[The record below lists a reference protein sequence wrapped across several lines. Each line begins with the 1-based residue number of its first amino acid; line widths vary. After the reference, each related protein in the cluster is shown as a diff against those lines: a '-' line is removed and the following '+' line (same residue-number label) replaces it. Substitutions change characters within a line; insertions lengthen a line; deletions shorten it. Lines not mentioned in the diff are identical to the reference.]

1 MWGGGLSMTWR
12 NAGILAI
19 TVFVVL
25 TTTPIVAHHG
35 NASFDT
41 SKRVTLKGTVTEWI
55 WANPHC
61 FLKMDVMEDTGVR
74 NWALE
79 TQNPTGMTQRGWSR
93 QSFKVGDQ
101 VTVVLEAVKNG
112 ASIGRIVTAMLP
124 DGTTLSA
131 GNLPNTPPAGGQ

>member
-1 MWGGGLSMTWR
+1 MFPSTARVL
-12 NAGILAI
+12 
-19 TVFVVL
+19 VVAL
-25 TTTPIVAHHG
+25 IVGAASYDVRAHHG

-61 FLKMDVMEDTGVR
+61 FLKMDAIDDTGSVR

-79 TQNPTGMTQRGWSR
+79 TQNPTAMTQRGWSR
-93 QSFKVGDQ
+93 KSFNIGDQ

-112 ASIGRIVTAMLP
+112 APIGRIVNVKLP
-124 DGTTLSA
+124 DGATLDA
-131 GNLPNTPPAGGQ
+131 GALPTTPPAGQ

>member
-1 MWGGGLSMTWR
+1 MTRHDGG
-12 NAGILAI
+12 IPAI
-19 TVFVVL
+19 AAFVVL
-25 TTTPIVAHHG
+25 TATSLVAHHG

-41 SKRVTLKGTVTEWI
+41 SKRVTMKGTVTEWI

-79 TQNPTGMTQRGWSR
+79 TQNPTGMTQRDWSR

-112 ASIGRIVTAMLP
+112 ASIGRIVTATLP

>member
-1 MWGGGLSMTWR
+1 MTR
-12 NAGILAI
+12 NAVGVLPVALILVAMPA
-19 TVFVVL
+19 L
-25 TTTPIVAHHG
+25 LVAHHG

-61 FLKMDVMEDTGVR
+61 FLKVDAMDDTGGVR

-79 TQNPTGMTQRGWSR
+79 TQNPIAMTQRGWSR
-93 QSFKVGDQ
+93 NAFKVGDQ

-112 ASIGRIVTAMLP
+112 AAIGRIVTVKLP
-124 DGTTLSA
+124 DGSTLEAGTLPTT
-131 GNLPNTPPAGGQ
+131 PAPVQ

>member
-1 MWGGGLSMTWR
+1 MTR
-12 NAGILAI
+12 HDVGVAALAVI
-19 TVFVVL
+19 VVL
-25 TTTPIVAHHG
+25 APVALAAHHG

-61 FLKMDVMEDTGVR
+61 FLKMDAMDDTGGPR

-79 TQNPTGMTQRGWSR
+79 TQNPIAMTQRGWSR
-93 QSFKVGDQ
+93 QAFKVGDQ

-112 ASIGRIVTAMLP
+112 AAVGRIVSVKLP
-124 DGTTLSA
+124 DGSTLEA
-131 GNLPNTPPAGGQ
+131 GALPTTPPPGQ

>member
-1 MWGGGLSMTWR
+1 MTRYTGGIS
-12 NAGILAI
+12 AI
-19 TVFVVL
+19 AAFVVL
-25 TTTPIVAHHG
+25 AATSLLAHHG

-41 SKRVTLKGTVTEWI
+41 SKKVTLKGSVTEWI

-61 FLKMDVMEDTGVR
+61 FLKMDAMDDTGGVR

-79 TQNPTGMTQRGWSR
+79 TQNPIAMTQRGWSR

-112 ASIGRIVTAMLP
+112 ASVGRIVTAMLP

-131 GNLPNTPPAGGQ
+131 GNLPNTPPAGGQQQ

>member
-1 MWGGGLSMTWR
+1 MTR
-12 NAGILAI
+12 HDVGIAAIAAFVLLA
-19 TVFVVL
+19 TVAL
-25 TTTPIVAHHG
+25 VAHHG

-41 SKRVTLKGTVTEWI
+41 SKRVNLKGTVTEWI

-61 FLKMDVMEDTGVR
+61 FLKMDAMDDTGGVR

-79 TQNPTGMTQRGWSR
+79 TQNPIAMTQRGWAR

-112 ASIGRIVTAMLP
+112 APIGRIVSIMLP
-124 DGTTLSA
+124 DGSTLGA
-131 GNLPNTPPAGGQ
+131 GNLPNVPLPAQ

>member
-1 MWGGGLSMTWR
+1 MTRHDGG
-12 NAGILAI
+12 IPAI
-19 TVFVVL
+19 AAFVVL
-25 TTTPIVAHHG
+25 TAASLVAHHG

-61 FLKMDVMEDTGVR
+61 FLKMDAMDDTGGVR

-112 ASIGRIVTAMLP
+112 ASVGRIVTAMLP